1 MAAIPINLTIQANKN
16 INDEALNGF
25 LRIYPNNT
33 ADPTSPDFVPPN
45 PPSRPDPGMD
55 DEDWVEERTRQWLND
70 IINVGQGQ
78 EFDDTR
84 PPADPDIVE

>member
-1 MAAIPINLTIQANKN
+1 MAAIPINLTVSANKN
-16 INDEALNGF
+16 VNDEAINGF

-33 ADPTSPDFVPPN
+33 ADPTSPDFVPGVGQ
-45 PPSRPDPGMD
+45 SPDGISD
-55 DEDWVEERTRQWLND
+55 DAWMEERTRQWLND

>member
-1 MAAIPINLTIQANKN
+1 MAAIPINLTVAANKN
-16 INDEALNGF
+16 VNDEAINGF
-25 LRIYPNNT
+25 IRIYPNLT
-33 ADPTSPDFVPPN
+33 ADPTSPDFVPGVGQA
-45 PPSRPDPGMD
+45 PDGIS
-55 DEDWVEERTRQWLND
+55 DEEWMEERTRQWLND

>member
-1 MAAIPINLTIQANKN
+1 MAAIPINLTVSANKN
-16 INDEALNGF
+16 VNDEALLGF
-25 LRIYPNNT
+25 LRIYPNT
-33 ADPTSPDFVPPN
+33 TDDPTSPDFVPGQGG
-45 PPSRPDPGMD
+45 SPDGIS
-55 DEDWVEERTRQWLND
+55 DEEWMEERTRQWLND